1 MKLLF
6 KYSFPPA
13 LISSLVS
20 SCPTHL
26 HVGAVQGAEQ
36 GLLIQHTDHLLGEC
50 SSDCSANT
58 GSTLLVIKLDFAM
71 AVPQLLDKEW
81 KDEAIKVCDVAQSM
95 RAADK
100 GGLKTWVSIRRAS
113 RGIQR
118 DQRKALR
125 E

>member
-1 MKLLF
+1 M
-6 KYSFPPA
+6 
-13 LISSLVS
+13 S

-26 HVGAVQGAEQ
+26 CVGAVQGAEQ
-36 GLLIQHTDHLLGEC
+36 GLLIEHVDHLLGEC

-58 GSTLLVIKLDFAM
+58 GSTLLAIKLDLAM

-81 KDEAIKVCDVAQSM
+81 KDEAIKVRDIAQSM

-100 GGLKTWVSIRRAS
+100 SRLKTWVSIKKAS

-118 DQRKALR
+118 DQRKTLR

>member
-1 MKLLF
+1 
-6 KYSFPPA
+6 
-13 LISSLVS
+13 
-20 SCPTHL
+20 
-26 HVGAVQGAEQ
+26 
-36 GLLIQHTDHLLGEC
+36 
-50 SSDCSANT
+50 
-58 GSTLLVIKLDFAM
+58 M

-81 KDEAIKVCDVAQSM
+81 KDEAVKLRDVVQSM

-100 GGLKTWVSIRRAS
+100 SRLKTWVSVRRAT

>member
-1 MKLLF
+1 M
-6 KYSFPPA
+6 
-13 LISSLVS
+13 
-20 SCPTHL
+20 
-26 HVGAVQGAEQ
+26 QGAEQ
-36 GLLIQHTDHLLGEC
+36 GLLIQHMDHLLGEC